1 MAEQG
6 TADPG
11 PSAKTTTKATT
22 KAVLV
27 DAGTRLILEQ
37 GYHQTGIQ
45 DVLQAAGVPKG
56 AFYYYFPSKEAF
68 ALEVIAQFAAAY
80 LARLEQH
87 LGDTTASPLTRLR
100 RHQEDLR
107 ARFERRGCRGGCLIG
122 NLSQELADQHPR
134 LRAQLDAVL
143 TSWRARYAQ
152 LFREAQA
159 VGDLRADRDPEAL
172 ADFYLDSFEGA
183 LLRAKVSKSPAP
195 LRVFLTCM
203 FDSVLQG
210 RPAGA

>member
-6 TADPG
+6 SGDTS
-11 PSAKTTTKATT
+11 PSTKVTTKA
-22 KAVLV
+22 ALV
-27 DAGTRLILEQ
+27 DAGTQLILER
-37 GYHQTGIQ
+37 GYHHTGIQ
-45 DVLQAAGVPKG
+45 DVLQAAEVPKG
-56 AFYYYFPSKEAF
+56 SFYYYFPSKEAF
-68 ALEVIAQFAAAY
+68 GLEVIAQFAATY
-80 LARLEQH
+80 LARLEQY

-100 RHQEDLR
+100 RHHEELL

-122 NLSQELADQHPR
+122 NLSQELADQSPS
-134 LRAQLDAVL
+134 LRAQLDTVL
-143 TSWRARYAQ
+143 TSWRERYAQ

-159 VGDLRADRDPEAL
+159 VGELRADLDPQAL
-172 ADFYLDSFEGA
+172 ADFYLNSFEGA

-210 RPAGA
+210 RPTGA

>member
-1 MAEQG
+1 MAEQV
-6 TADPG
+6 TADTS
-11 PSAKTTTKATT
+11 PSAKVTTKA
-22 KAVLV
+22 ALV
-27 DAGTRLILEQ
+27 DAGTQLILEQ
-37 GYHQTGIQ
+37 GYHHTGIQ

-56 AFYYYFPSKEAF
+56 SFYYYFPSKEAF
-68 ALEVIAQFAAAY
+68 GMAVIAQFAAAY
-80 LARLEQH
+80 LARLEQY

-100 RHQEDLR
+100 RHHEAML

-122 NLSQELADQHPR
+122 NLSQELADQSPR

-143 TSWRARYAQ
+143 TSWRERYAQ

-159 VGDLRADRDPEAL
+159 VGELRADLDPQAL

-195 LRVFLTCM
+195 LRLFLTCM
-203 FDSVLQG
+203 FDGVLQG

>member
-6 TADPG
+6 TADT
-11 PSAKTTTKATT
+11 SSSTKATT

-56 AFYYYFPSKEAF
+56 SFYYYFPSKEAF
-68 ALEVIAQFAAAY
+68 GLAVIAQFAAAY
-80 LARLEQH
+80 LARLEQY

-100 RHQEDLR
+100 RHQEDLL

-122 NLSQELADQHPR
+122 NLSQELADHNPH

-143 TSWRARYAQ
+143 TSWRERYAQ

-159 VGDLRADRDPEAL
+159 VGDLRTDLDPQAL
-172 ADFYLDSFEGA
+172 ADFYLDSFEEA

-203 FDSVLQG
+203 FDGVLQG
-210 RPAGA
+210 RLAGA

>member
-11 PSAKTTTKATT
+11 PSAKATT
-22 KAVLV
+22 KAALV
-27 DAGTRLILEQ
+27 DAGTHLILEK
-37 GYHQTGIQ
+37 GYHHTGIQ

-56 AFYYYFPSKEAF
+56 SFYYYFPSKEAF
-68 ALEVIAQFAAAY
+68 GREVIAQFAAAY
-80 LARLEQH
+80 LARLEQY
-87 LGDTTASPLTRLR
+87 LGDTTAQSPHPPAPPSTKRL
-100 RHQEDLR
+100 L

-122 NLSQELADQHPR
+122 NLSQELADQSAP
-134 LRAQLDAVL
+134 LRAQLEAVL
-143 TSWRARYAQ
+143 TNWRERYAQ

-159 VGDLRADRDPEAL
+159 VGELRADLDPQEL
-172 ADFYLDSFEGA
+172 ADFYLNSFEGA

-195 LRVFLTCM
+195 LRLFLTCM
-203 FDSVLQG
+203 FDGVLQG

>member
-11 PSAKTTTKATT
+11 PSAKTTTKATLID
-22 KAVLV
+22 V
-27 DAGTRLILEQ
+27 GTRLILEQ

-56 AFYYYFPSKEAF
+56 SFYYYFPSKEAF
-68 ALEVIAQFAAAY
+68 GQAVIAQFAAAY

-100 RHQEDLR
+100 RHYEELL

-195 LRVFLTCM
+195 LRLFLTCM
-203 FDSVLQG
+203 FDGVLQG

>member
-11 PSAKTTTKATT
+11 PSAKTTTKATLID
-22 KAVLV
+22 V
-27 DAGTRLILEQ
+27 GTRLILEQ

-56 AFYYYFPSKEAF
+56 SFYYYFPSKEAF
-68 ALEVIAQFAAAY
+68 GQAVIAQFAAAY

-100 RHQEDLR
+100 RHYEELL

-122 NLSQELADQHPR
+122 NLSQELADQSPR

-143 TSWRARYAQ
+143 SNWRARYAQ

-159 VGDLRADRDPEAL
+159 AGDLRADRDPEAL

-203 FDSVLQG
+203 FDGVLHG

>member
-1 MAEQG
+1 MAEQAI
-6 TADPG
+6 ADK
-11 PSAKTTTKATT
+11 SLSTKATT
-22 KAVLV
+22 KAALV
-27 DAGTRLILEQ
+27 DAGLHIMLEK
-37 GYHQTGIQ
+37 GYHHTGIQ

-56 AFYYYFPSKEAF
+56 SFYYYFPSKEAF
-68 ALEVIAQFAAAY
+68 GLEVIAQFAAAY
-80 LARLEQH
+80 LARLEQY

-100 RHQEDLR
+100 RHYEELL

-159 VGDLRADRDPEAL
+159 VGDLRADLDP
-172 ADFYLDSFEGA
+172 
-183 LLRAKVSKSPAP
+183 
-195 LRVFLTCM
+195 
-203 FDSVLQG
+203 
-210 RPAGA
+210 

>member
-6 TADPG
+6 TADMS
-11 PSAKTTTKATT
+11 PSAKTTTKA
-22 KAVLV
+22 ALV
-27 DAGTRLILEQ
+27 DVGTQLILEQ
-37 GYHQTGIQ
+37 GYHHTGIQ

-56 AFYYYFPSKEAF
+56 SFYYYFPSKEAF

-100 RHQEDLR
+100 RHQEDLL

-122 NLSQELADQHPR
+122 NLSQELADQSDHFGT
-134 LRAQLDAVL
+134 QLEAVL
-143 TSWRARYAQ
+143 TSWRERYVR

-159 VGDLRADRDPEAL
+159 VGELRTAVDPQGL
-172 ADFYLDSFEGA
+172 ADFYLNSFEGA

-195 LRVFLTCM
+195 LRLFITLM

-210 RPAGA
+210 NTNSR

>member
-1 MAEQG
+1 MAEQAI
-6 TADPG
+6 ADK
-11 PSAKTTTKATT
+11 SLSTKATT
-22 KAVLV
+22 KAALV
-27 DAGTRLILEQ
+27 DAGLHIMLEK
-37 GYHQTGIQ
+37 GYHHTGIQ
-45 DVLQAAGVPKG
+45 DVLQATGVPKG
-56 AFYYYFPSKEAF
+56 SFYYYFPSKEAF

-80 LARLEQH
+80 LARLEQY
-87 LGDTTASPLTRLR
+87 LGDTAASPLTRLR
-100 RHQEDLR
+100 RHLEELL

-122 NLSQELADQHPR
+122 NLSQELADQNPL

-143 TSWRARYAQ
+143 TSWRERYAQ

-195 LRVFLTCM
+195 LRVFLTYM
-203 FDSVLQG
+203 FDGVLQG

>member
-1 MAEQG
+1 MAEQV
-6 TADPG
+6 TADTSS
-11 PSAKTTTKATT
+11 SAKATT
-22 KAVLV
+22 KVALV

-37 GYHQTGIQ
+37 GYHHTGIQ

-56 AFYYYFPSKEAF
+56 SFYYYFPSKEAF
-68 ALEVIAQFAAAY
+68 GLEVIAQFAAAY
-80 LARLEQH
+80 LARLEQY

-100 RHQEDLR
+100 RHHEELL

-122 NLSQELADQHPR
+122 NLSQELADQSPR

-143 TSWRARYAQ
+143 SSWRERYAQ

-159 VGDLRADRDPEAL
+159 VGELRADFDPQGL
-172 ADFYLDSFEGA
+172 ADFYLNSFEGA
-183 LLRAKVSKSPAP
+183 LLRAKASQSPAP

>member
-1 MAEQG
+1 MAEQV
-6 TADPG
+6 TADTS
-11 PSAKTTTKATT
+11 PSAKATT
-22 KAVLV
+22 KAALV
-27 DAGTRLILEQ
+27 DAGTQLILEQ

-56 AFYYYFPSKEAF
+56 SFYYYFPSKEAF
-68 ALEVIAQFAAAY
+68 GMAVIAQFAAAY
-80 LARLEQH
+80 LARLEQY

-100 RHQEDLR
+100 RHHEAML

-122 NLSQELADQHPR
+122 NLSQELADQSPR

-143 TSWRARYAQ
+143 TSWRERYAQ

-159 VGDLRADRDPEAL
+159 VGELRADRDPQAL

>member
-6 TADPG
+6 TADTS
-11 PSAKTTTKATT
+11 PSAKATT

-56 AFYYYFPSKEAF
+56 SFYYYFPSKEAF
-68 ALEVIAQFAAAY
+68 AREVIAQFAAAY
-80 LARLEQH
+80 LARLEQ
-87 LGDTTASPLTRLR
+87 RLR
-100 RHQEDLR
+100 RHHEDLL

-122 NLSQELADQHPR
+122 NLSQELADHNPR
-134 LRAQLDAVL
+134 LQAQLDAVL
-143 TSWRARYAQ
+143 TSWRERYAQ

-159 VGDLRADRDPEAL
+159 VGELRADLDPQAL

-195 LRVFLTCM
+195 LRLFLTCM
-203 FDSVLQG
+203 FDGVLQG